1 MKVKQFLVI
10 GLGRFGAALASTL
23 YSLGHE
29 VVAVDSDEAQVEAVM
44 HQATHAAI
52 LDASDEAALRKLGVG
67 NFDVV
72 IVAIGESLEA
82 NILATVLAKSLGA
95 KHVISRANSEL
106 AARVLSKVGADE
118 VLRPEYE
125 MGIRLAQ
132 QLATPSII
140 DAFNLG
146 DEYGVIEI
154 GVGSKLVGRLK
165 NLRLSNRFGVQVI
178 AVNRE
183 GKLYISPGAD
193 FDLQLG
199 DKIVLIGSNQE
210 IEDFRTHLSS

>member
-1 MKVKQFLVI
+1 
-10 GLGRFGAALASTL
+10 
-23 YSLGHE
+23 
-29 VVAVDSDEAQVEAVM
+29 M

>member
-1 MKVKQFLVI
+1 LVI